1 MKGCL
6 ILQRR
11 FAYVGHAVAR
21 TLKERYGIS
30 DFCGYVYM
38 RHSYD
43 FLKKQTNINYGTL
56 LLDSEIHDRSINEKL
71 DQAYLDELQKK
82 IGLPSLWPYL
92 AVDRVLMSGQLV
104 REYPYDRCHYTHE
117 ELLRILQVHAKAIEK
132 MLDDEKPDF
141 LFCSVIGGVGAMLLF
156 HLCKARGVK
165 IVLLNT
171 GCVRDRW
178 LISETYDSFTGVDAL
193 YQNERERLLT
203 SPAGDRARAYLKTF
217 REKPIPYLNTTT
229 PQALPVSRKKQF
241 RFLYSKKGLQ
251 SLSTWM
257 REVVASMNNR
267 AKNDYDYIGPWNYLR
282 DLVKRKFR
290 NLIGTDD
297 LFDAFNPA
305 ESFAYFPLHYEPEVS
320 LLLQAPYYTDQ
331 THLIKQIAKSLP
343 VDMKLYVKEH
353 PAMVE
358 YRPRAFYQLIK
369 KMPNV
374 KLIPPTVSGYEIL
387 PHAKLILTI
396 TGTSG
401 WEGTFLKKPVIT
413 FGHWFYNSL
422 SFIKYCDKIEE
433 LSKLINY
440 QLKDFRY
447 NEDELI
453 AFLAAIFEDSIE
465 IDLYDVWNRPH
476 DPAFQKQALEPVAE
490 RVAKNLGL
498 M

>member
-11 FAYVGHAVAR
+11 FAYVGNAVAR
-21 TLKERYGIS
+21 TLQERYGVS
-30 DFCGYVYM
+30 DFCGYVYT
-38 RHSYD
+38 RQSYD
-43 FLKKQTNINYGTL
+43 FLKTQTDIKYGTL
-56 LLDSEIHDRSINEKL
+56 LLDGEVHDKYKDEKV
-71 DQAYLDELQKK
+71 DQAYLDTLAKK

-104 REYPYDRCHYTHE
+104 REYPYDECKYTHE
-117 ELLRILQVHAKAIEK
+117 ELLRILQAHAKAIEK

-156 HLCKARGVK
+156 HLCKARGIK

-178 LISETYDSFTGVDAL
+178 LISETYDSFSDVDNIFT
-193 YQNERERLLT
+193 NERARLLA
-203 SPAGDRARAYLKTF
+203 SPARAQADEFLKNF
-217 REKPIPYLNTTT
+217 REKPIPYIKTTT
-229 PQALPVSRKKQF
+229 PQSQPVSRGKQF
-241 RFLYSKKGLQ
+241 KFLNPKKGWQ
-251 SLSTWM
+251 SLSTWT
-257 REVVASMNNR
+257 REVKTSFSDPSR
-267 AKNDYDYIGPWNYLR
+267 GDYDYIGPWNYLR
-282 DLVKRKFR
+282 DLVKRKAR
-290 NLIGTDD
+290 NLIGANDMY
-297 LFDAFNPA
+297 DAFDPN
-305 ESFAYFPLHYEPEVS
+305 EDFAFFPLHYEPEVS

-331 THLIKQIAKSLP
+331 AHLIKQIAKSLP
-343 VDMKLYVKEH
+343 VHMKLYVKEH

-358 YRPRAFYQLIK
+358 YRPRSFYKMIK

-374 KLIPPTVSGYEIL
+374 KLISPTVSGYEIL
-387 PHAKLILTI
+387 PKTKLILTI

-433 LSKLINY
+433 LPQLIDS
-440 QLKDFRY
+440 QLKSFNF
-447 NEDELI
+447 NEEELA
-453 AFLAAIFEDSIE
+453 AFLAAIFEDSVE
-465 IDLYDVWNRPH
+465 IDLYDVWNKPH

-490 RVAKNLGL
+490 RVAKKLKL